1 MQSTSLIGG
10 LCARNPRSDCGIV
23 SKTNNFE
30 NKISVSHVF
39 HILGY
44 LFVCISY
51 IFRIVPY
58 CFVLSITIVE
68 ENLHDINVV
77 TSFCLQIA
85 CTIGAYY
92 LLSS

>member
-10 LCARNPRSDCGIV
+10 LWARSPRSEFGIV

-39 HILGY
+39 HIFGY
-44 LFVCISY
+44 LFVFISY
-51 IFRIVPY
+51 IFRIVSY
-58 CFVLSITIVE
+58 CFVLFITIVE
-68 ENLHDINVV
+68 EIRHDINVV
-77 TSFCLQIA
+77 TSFGLQIA
-85 CTIGAYY
+85 RTIGAYY

>member
-10 LCARNPRSDCGIV
+10 LWARSPRSESGIV

-39 HILGY
+39 HIFGY
-44 LFVCISY
+44 LFVFISY
-51 IFRIVPY
+51 IFRNVSY
-58 CFVLSITIVE
+58 CFVMFITIVE
-68 ENLHDINVV
+68 KIRQDINVD

>member
-1 MQSTSLIGG
+1 MQRTSLIGG
-10 LCARNPRSDCGIV
+10 LWARNPRSDCGIV

-39 HILGY
+39 HIFENP
-44 LFVCISY
+44 FVCISY
-51 IFRIVPY
+51 IFRIVSY
-58 CFVLSITIVE
+58 CFVLFITIVE
-68 ENLHDINVV
+68 EIRHEINVF